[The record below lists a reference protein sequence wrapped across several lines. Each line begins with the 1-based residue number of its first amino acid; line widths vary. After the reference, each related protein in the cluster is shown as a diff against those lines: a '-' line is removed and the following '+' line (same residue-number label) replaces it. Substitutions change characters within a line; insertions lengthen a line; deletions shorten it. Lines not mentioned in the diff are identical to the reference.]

1 MTARFKSILAGAV
14 LAGVAASPALSSPIT
29 ATVQYWNYNAAPTFS
44 AATLAS
50 ETNPIILTSPTATFT
65 FSGDLNWS
73 TAAGGTNTVGEFI
86 GPLAASEITNFTSAL
101 SFADFLGTTLSVS
114 GDNTASF
121 FRFTSSVSGGAYG
134 GTLTHDDGATL
145 ILGGVTL
152 VNSPGETIANT
163 DAFFA
168 AGPFNNTQLILDY
181 VEGNGAPAVL
191 NLTATVPEAST
202 WAMMILGF
210 FGLGFMGYRRK
221 NGAAVRL
228 A

>member
-1 MTARFKSILAGAV
+1 MTARFKSILAGAL

-29 ATVQYWNYNAAPTFS
+29 ATVQYWNYNGTVFG
-44 AATLAS
+44 TQAS
-50 ETNPIILTSPTATFT
+50 ESNLIIGTTPTATFT
-65 FSGDLNWS
+65 FTGDLNWN

-86 GPLAASEITNFTSAL
+86 GPLANVEISGFSSATL
-101 SFADFLGTTLSVS
+101 TQAQFLAQTMSVPQDSVS
-114 GDNTASF
+114 SF
-121 FRFTSSVSGGAYG
+121 FRFTSSVTGAYG

-152 VNSPGETIANT
+152 VNSPGETVAET

-181 VEGNGAPAVL
+181 VEGNAAPAVL

>member
-1 MTARFKSILAGAV
+1 MTARFKSILVGAV

-29 ATVQYWNYNAAPTFS
+29 ATVQYWNYNGTVFG
-44 AATLAS
+44 TQAS
-50 ETNPIILTSPTATFT
+50 ESNLLITTVTPTATFT
-65 FSGDLNWS
+65 FTGDLNWS
-73 TAAGGTNTVGEFI
+73 TAGGGTNTVGEFI
-86 GPLAASEITNFTSAL
+86 GPLANVEISGFSSATL
-101 SFADFLGTTLSVS
+101 TQAQFLAQTMSVPQDSVS
-114 GDNTASF
+114 SF
-121 FRFTSSVSGGAYG
+121 FRFTSSVTGGAYG

-152 VNSPGETIANT
+152 VNSPGETVANT

-221 NGAAVRL
+221 NGATVRL

>member
-1 MTARFKSILAGAV
+1 MTVRFKSILAGAM
-14 LAGVAASPALSSPIT
+14 LAGAAASPALSSPIT
-29 ATVQYWNYNAAPTFS
+29 ASVQYWNYDALSTGSPL
-44 AATLAS
+44 TLAS
-50 ETNPIILTSPTATFT
+50 ETNPILATSPTATFT

-73 TAAGGTNTVGEFI
+73 TPAGGPNTVGQFI
-86 GPLAASEITNFTSAL
+86 GPSAL
-101 SFADFLGTTLSVS
+101 AEISGFSSATLTEAQFLAQVMSVPGDTT
-114 GDNTASF
+114 TSF
-121 FRFTSSVSGGAYG
+121 FRFTSAVTGVYG

-145 ILGGVTL
+145 IVGGTTL
-152 VNSPGETIANT
+152 VNSPGETTADT
-163 DAFFA
+163 DTFFS
-168 AGPFNNTQLILDY
+168 AGPNTRALILDY